1 MRAIKQLLILS
12 HRYVGI
18 PLSFMFVLWFF
29 SAYVMIYAGGMP
41 KLTPAM
47 QIDAAEPLQLQQVR
61 LGPDALVEQTGY
73 SPSQASLR
81 TVLGRPVYELRTP
94 GFPLERY
101 YADTGEA
108 IDTLSEAQSRR
119 LASEFL
125 GQPQDA
131 LNLEGEVLSP
141 DQWTLTESRSMPMY
155 KYSLD
160 DAAATEIYVS
170 PGEARVVVAT
180 TDRTRLL
187 SWLGTIPHWLYYA
200 ELRLNQPLW
209 YQIMVWAAGIGT
221 ALALLGLVLGVVQF
235 RKKVRPFKL
244 SRAIPYHGGMRWHYI
259 LGLVFGVTTLTWVF
273 SGLVSMEPFAW
284 TNTRGVGVDPQLF
297 DGGELDLAAFPALDT
312 PAVAALLPADTKRLD
327 FVWKQGRPH
336 LLASHAVPHEVD
348 AKRDR
353 LHQPYNI
360 NGQSQAATVLL
371 DATTLQVRENFDQE
385 LLVSQLAGSVSEG
398 QVTDV
403 ALLDDY
409 DDYYY
414 SRQGELPLPV
424 LRVKFDDPMRSW
436 IYVDPHRAELLSL
449 IHKNSR
455 VERWLYNGLHSL
467 DFAFWYHKRPL
478 WDIGVLTLLT
488 GGFLSSLLGLY
499 FGLRRLK
506 YDLGRAWHWVAELL
520 RKRGQRALDGV

>member
-1 MRAIKQLLILS
+1 
-12 HRYVGI
+12 
-18 PLSFMFVLWFF
+18 
-29 SAYVMIYAGGMP
+29 MIYAGGMP

-47 QIDAAEPLQLQQVR
+47 QIDAAEPLQLDQVR
-61 LGPDALVEQTGY
+61 VSPGALVAQTGY
-73 SPSQASLR
+73 SPLEASLR

-101 YADTGEA
+101 YADTGET

-125 GQPQDA
+125 GQPQTA
-131 LNLEGEVLSP
+131 LTLEGEILSP
-141 DQWTLTESRSMPMY
+141 DQWTLTESRAMPMY
-155 KYSLD
+155 KYRVNDAD
-160 DAAATEIYVS
+160 DTEIYVS
-170 PGEARVVVAT
+170 PGQARVVVAT
-180 TDRTRLL
+180 TDGTRLL
-187 SWLGTIPHWLYYA
+187 SWLGTIPHWLYYE
-200 ELRLNQPLW
+200 ELRLNQPVW

-221 ALALLGLVLGVVQF
+221 ILALLGLTLGVVQF
-235 RKKVRPFKL
+235 RKNVRPFQL
-244 SRAIPYHGGMRWHYI
+244 SRAIPYRGGIRWHYI
-259 LGLVFGVTTLTWVF
+259 FGIVFGITTLTWVF

-284 TNTRGVGVDPQLF
+284 TSSRGVDVDPQVF
-297 DGGELDLAAFPALDT
+297 DGGELDLAAFPALNT
-312 PAVAALLPADTKRLD
+312 PPVAARLPQDTKQLD

-336 LLASHAVPHEVD
+336 LLVSHVAPRPDVD

-371 DATTLQVRENFDQE
+371 DATTLEVRESFDQQ
-385 LLVSQLAGSVSEG
+385 LLVSQLAQSVSEG
-398 QVTDV
+398 QVSDV

-424 LRVKFDDPMRSW
+424 LRVKFDDPMQSW

-478 WDIGVLTLLT
+478 WDIGVLILLT
-488 GGFLSSLLGLY
+488 GGFISSLLGLY

-506 YDLGRAWHWVAELL
+506 HDLGRTWQWFADLL
-520 RKRGQRALDGV
+520 RKRQRALDGA